1 MTIDPGDHHRTTTT
15 EVLLRCGMLA
25 GPLFIVTF
33 LIEGLARPDYNPLR
47 HPVSSLA
54 LGPNGWIQMA
64 NFMVAGVLYLALATG
79 VLLARREQTVGPRSG
94 AILIGAVGVGLLGS
108 GAFITDPVSGYPPG
122 TPDLLTS
129 YTTSGALH
137 DAFSVPVFLGLPA
150 AAVTYA
156 WWFLRHGNAR
166 LGAGLPRRLR
176 SDQHS
181 LQPGSPTR
189 GLRRT
194 PSAHHDHHRVHLAHP
209 AGDPRPPSR
218 DVASDRSGRHVDL
231 TATQPRPPKSLDS
244 IAVSRPACGRRPG
257 SRTHRKHHT
266 R

>member
-150 AAVTYA
+150 AAMAYA
-156 WWFLRHGNAR
+156 WWFLRHGNRGWAGYSLASGLAFLVAFGLTNTAFSQAPQLVDYGGLLQRTTITIGFTWLTLLAIQAHQAMTPHPTAR
-166 LGAGLPRRLR
+166 VTT
-176 SDQHS
+176 S
-181 LQPGSPTR
+181 T
-189 GLRRT
+189 
-194 PSAHHDHHRVHLAHP
+194 
-209 AGDPRPPSR
+209 
-218 DVASDRSGRHVDL
+218 
-231 TATQPRPPKSLDS
+231 
-244 IAVSRPACGRRPG
+244 
-257 SRTHRKHHT
+257 
-266 R
+266 